1 LLEDGIVVLERLNR
15 YRLLPAI
22 SMIVVTGHDTAV
34 AV

>member
-1 LLEDGIVVLERLNR
+1 LLEYGIVVLERLNC

-22 SMIVVTGHDTAV
+22 PMIVVTGQDTAV